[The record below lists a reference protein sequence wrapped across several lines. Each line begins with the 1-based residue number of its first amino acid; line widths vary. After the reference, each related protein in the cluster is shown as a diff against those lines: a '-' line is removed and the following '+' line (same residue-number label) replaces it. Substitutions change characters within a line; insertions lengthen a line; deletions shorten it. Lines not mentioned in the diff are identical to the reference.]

1 MYPKH
6 YDYYSITITLSL
18 LPYNYYAQRASETIS
33 YCFGWCHTLGI
44 ANNSQATAQHFLS
57 IPAQDP
63 AAFCLKHSVLTSK
76 HSVYLHWLVH
86 TRVHT
91 HRHSLYFSLSLYT
104 HSLFTLTCC
113 MVRGLR
119 GLTRKMMGRRQEREE
134 GREGMRGN
142 RGVIDCYD

>member
-1 MYPKH
+1 VYPKH

-91 HRHSLYFSLSLYT
+91 HRHSLYFFLSLSLHTHSLYT
-104 HSLFTLTCC
+104 HMLYGEGVEGADTQDDGEEART
-113 MVRGLR
+113 G
-119 GLTRKMMGRRQEREE
+119 GGE
-134 GREGMRGN
+134 GRDAGEQRGH
-142 RGVIDCYD
+142 

>member
-63 AAFCLKHSVLTSK
+63 AAFCPKHSVLTSK
-76 HSVYLHWLVH
+76 HSVLTLAC
-86 TRVHT
+86 TQACT
-91 HRHSLYFSLSLYT
+91 HSDTHSIFLSLSLYT

-134 GREGMRGN
+134 GREGMRGEQ
-142 RGVIDCYD
+142 RGH